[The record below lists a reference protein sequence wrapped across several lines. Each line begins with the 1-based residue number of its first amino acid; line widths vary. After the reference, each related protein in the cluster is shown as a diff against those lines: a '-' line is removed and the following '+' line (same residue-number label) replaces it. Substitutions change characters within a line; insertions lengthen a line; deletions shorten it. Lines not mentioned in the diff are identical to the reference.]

1 MPPIAA
7 VREGAILPPGLLA
20 RAGRPLLVA
29 VGVVGAVLLGIGLF
43 ANGLSTAARLL
54 LLAGGAALL
63 FVGLTF
69 VSRWLIAPLAV
80 VIGRPFVRL
89 AGATGE
95 LARENTSRNPAR
107 TAITAGALTVGV
119 AVVAFI
125 AMLGAELRTTINSSI
140 KQQLTAD
147 YVIGTTNGTPL
158 PVAVGDTLRAAGITA
173 TAVRYGQARTFGKT
187 VQISGVDPT
196 TVAHFYNFKWTDGSG
211 TRDLAALGSSGA
223 IISKQ
228 FADDH
233 RLAIGTRLRFET
245 QSGTKLGLTVRGIQQ
260 LPAVSV
266 LLGPV
271 VISTTLFDQS
281 FAQPG
286 DYGVAVDTAGGA
298 SPAAK
303 RSLSRLLAGFPDA
316 KVQTVAAFIKSQ
328 QAAITA
334 VLNDFYLLLV
344 LAIVVS
350 LFGIVNTL
358 VLSIVERT
366 REIGALRAMG
376 MTRRQLKRMIR
387 IESQIT
393 ALIGAL
399 FGIVVG
405 VMLAAVTTVA
415 LSSWSL
421 TFTIPVSTLIA
432 MIVVAF
438 FAGRLAS
445 RFPARRAAHLDPLQ
459 ALQYE

>member
-1 MPPIAA
+1 M
-7 VREGAILPPGLLA
+7 
-20 RAGRPLLVA
+20 A

-125 AMLGAELRTTINSSI
+125 AMLGAELRTTIDSSI

-173 TAVRYGQARTFGKT
+173 TAVRYGQARTFGNT

-211 TRDLAALGSSGA
+211 RTDRAALGSLRR
-223 IISKQ
+223 
-228 FADDH
+228 DH
-233 RLAIGTRLRFET
+233 QQA
-245 QSGTKLGLTVRGIQQ
+245 VRR
-260 LPAVSV
+260 A
-266 LLGPV
+266 
-271 VISTTLFDQS
+271 TTTSRSARGCGSD
-281 FAQPG
+281 
-286 DYGVAVDTAGGA
+286 GVRNQARPDRARH
-298 SPAAK
+298 PAA
-303 RSLSRLLAGFPDA
+303 
-316 KVQTVAAFIKSQ
+316 
-328 QAAITA
+328 
-334 VLNDFYLLLV
+334 
-344 LAIVVS
+344 
-350 LFGIVNTL
+350 
-358 VLSIVERT
+358 
-366 REIGALRAMG
+366 
-376 MTRRQLKRMIR
+376 
-387 IESQIT
+387 
-393 ALIGAL
+393 
-399 FGIVVG
+399 
-405 VMLAAVTTVA
+405 
-415 LSSWSL
+415 SSS
-421 TFTIPVSTLIA
+421 
-432 MIVVAF
+432 
-438 FAGRLAS
+438 
-445 RFPARRAAHLDPLQ
+445 
-459 ALQYE
+459 